1 MTASVWNQYLI
12 LLWNWVLGAQRRGA
26 GGCGSGELNAR
37 VISAQNYERCF
48 LFQTSQTADVQHA
61 MMAIAVATRSVH
73 WILFHSVPVANKAD
87 FIRLWKLHL
96 MVLITDKNTQQTLT
110 QRFGF
115 CSLFWQVELKDF
127 YAHKR
132 FNSLRFWAQLCQNP
146 CLWAPLSV
154 CWLNG
159 AVLSWKHIFK
169 PLNDGCNITGVTD
182 VQLWGRLNVL
192 PNSLTRHWRRL
203 IVKWTWKSG
212 VGMCC
217 VIKLQRFRVD
227 YCDQPK
233 STPVQ

>member
-96 MVLITDKNTQQTLT
+96 MVLITDKNTQQTLNWKI
-110 QRFGF
+110 FMHIKDLILSGF
-115 CSLFWQVELKDF
+115 EHNFVKIRVCEHLCR
-127 YAHKR
+127 YA
-132 FNSLRFWAQLCQNP
+132 
-146 CLWAPLSV
+146 
-154 CWLNG
+154 
-159 AVLSWKHIFK
+159 
-169 PLNDGCNITGVTD
+169 D
-182 VQLWGRLNVL
+182 VKCHVWY
-192 PNSLTRHWRRL
+192 
-203 IVKWTWKSG
+203 
-212 VGMCC
+212 
-217 VIKLQRFRVD
+217 F
-227 YCDQPK
+227 
-233 STPVQ
+233 